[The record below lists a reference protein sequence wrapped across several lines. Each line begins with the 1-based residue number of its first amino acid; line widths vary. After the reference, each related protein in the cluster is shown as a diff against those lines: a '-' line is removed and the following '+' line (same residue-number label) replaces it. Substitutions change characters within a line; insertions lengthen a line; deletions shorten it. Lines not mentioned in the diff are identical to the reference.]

1 MVEEECQMKKV
12 IITATVHNILIQS
25 LSANGYEVIYS
36 PDITYEDLLE
46 KISDATGLVITT
58 RIKVDKRLIDA
69 TKCLKWIGRLGS
81 GLELID
87 LAYAEK
93 KNILCYSTPEGN
105 CTAVAEQALLLLL
118 ALKRHLVK
126 AANEVE
132 QKIWLRNENRGNE
145 ITNITVGII
154 GYGHTG
160 SAFAQVLRGFNV
172 KILAY
177 DKYKSGFSIDNV
189 YESTLK
195 EIQENAD
202 VISFHLPLTT
212 ETKHLGNSV
221 FFKALQKSPV
231 ILNTSRGS
239 VINTADLLMAFGKQE
254 ISAAGLDVLENEKL
268 ESYNSTENDIF
279 HKLQQM
285 SNVLITPHIAG
296 YTHEAYYKMSIFL
309 LEKLNLEIVEKV

>member
-1 MVEEECQMKKV
+1 MMKV

-25 LSANGYEVIYS
+25 LSANGYEVIYR
-36 PDITYEDLLE
+36 PDISYNELLE
-46 KISDATGLVITT
+46 EIPDAAGLVITT

-69 TKCLKWIGRLGS
+69 TNCLKWIGRLGS

-87 LAYAEK
+87 LAYATEK
-93 KNILCYSTPEGN
+93 GILCYSTPEGN

-160 SAFAQVLRGFNV
+160 SAFARVLKGFNI

-177 DKYKSGFSIDNV
+177 DKYKSGFSADNV
-189 YESTLK
+189 CETTLQ
-195 EIQENAD
+195 EIQEKAD
-202 VISFHLPLTT
+202 VISFHVPLTA
-212 ETKHLGNSV
+212 ETKHLGNTE
-221 FFKALQKSPV
+221 FFKALKKSPV
-231 ILNTSRGS
+231 ILNTSRGA
-239 VINTADLLMAFGKQE
+239 VINTADLLNALETNQ

-279 HKLQQM
+279 HMLQQM

-296 YTHEAYYKMSIFL
+296 YTHEAYYKMSVYL
-309 LEKLNLEIVEKV
+309 LEKLDLK